1 MKKLLLMLCMVL
13 TASAIR
19 AGKADTRP
27 VIVTQTDGS
36 KLTVL
41 GFGDEHHSWYT
52 TTDGVILA
60 HVGYSYYVANIDNA
74 GNITPSSQL
83 AHEAAERSAA
93 EQALVKAQ
101 NREAFFSPV
110 ATRAH
115 NSRMRRIN
123 IDNNSIPYFPHTGSP
138 KAPVLLVQFADVKF
152 SSADP
157 KRSFHDYMNAE
168 GPLTDYDMAES
179 RNYGSVRQYFNDM
192 SKGAFTPQFDV
203 IGPITV
209 SKKSAYYGAGEKE
222 GGTRIHEMINEACT
236 QAQAL
241 TDLSQ
246 YDANHDGLIDAVYII
261 YAGYSESMGGN
272 SADDIWPKAGYIP
285 SNVQKTFGTVKAVR
299 YAISSELNY
308 NPSYTFKEAPY
319 KRICGVGLFCHEFSH
334 TLGLPDTY
342 SGLYEDNQEMEYWDL
357 MDNGEYTDIGY
368 TPTPYTP
375 WEKETMGWTKIDTLT
390 EAAKVTLNEGD
401 YRKIVSD
408 VSKEYLIV
416 ENFQKTGWAKKMR
429 GHGMLVYRID
439 YPYDK
444 VNMSDFP
451 NSKKGKPAITVVPAD
466 GLLMSSYKV
475 HGNNAPPT
483 TLQPYSRE
491 EYLKSLEGDP
501 YPGTSNVTEIL
512 SVQLNGSKL
521 EKPMYY
527 INETTNG
534 VITFNFL
541 KKDIPAGIAPIVKEN
556 GDTTDNRVFTI
567 DGRFVGT
574 TTNGLPKG
582 IYIINKKKVVIR

>member
-1 MKKLLLMLCMVL
+1 MLCMML
-13 TASAIR
+13 IASAVR
-19 AGKADTRP
+19 AGKADSRP
-27 VIVTQTDGS
+27 VTIIQTDGS

-60 HVGYSYYVANIDNA
+60 HVGYSYYVANIDGA
-74 GNITPSSQL
+74 GNITPSAQL
-83 AHEAAERSAA
+83 AHEAGERSAT
-93 EQALVKAQ
+93 EQILVKSQ

-110 ATRAH
+110 ATRSY
-115 NSRMRRIN
+115 NSRIRRIN
-123 IDNNSIPYFPHTGSP
+123 IDNSSVPYFPHTGSP

-152 SSADP
+152 SSTNP
-157 KRSFHDYMNAE
+157 KRSFNDYMNAE

-222 GGTRIHEMINEACT
+222 TGARIYEMINEACT

-246 YDANHDGLIDAVYII
+246 YDANHDGIIDAVYVI
-261 YAGYSESMGGN
+261 YAGYSESIGGN
-272 SADDIWPKAGYIP
+272 SANDIWPKAGHIP
-285 SNVQKTFGTVKAVR
+285 SSRQKTFGTVKAVR

-308 NPSYTFKEAPY
+308 NPNHVFKEAPH

-342 SGLYEDNQEMEYWDL
+342 SGLYEDNQEMEFWDL

-375 WEKETMGWTKIDTLT
+375 WEKETMGWIKIDTLK

-416 ENFQKTGWAKKMR
+416 ENFQKIGWAKKML

-439 YPYDK
+439 YPYSK
-444 VNMSDFP
+444 VNMNDFP
-451 NSKKGKPAITVVPAD
+451 NSKKGKPGITVVPAD
-466 GLLMSSYKV
+466 SLLISSYRV
-475 HGNNAPPT
+475 HGKNAPPT
-483 TLQPYSRE
+483 TLQPYSQE
-491 EYLKSLEGDP
+491 EYLKSHGGDP
-501 YPGTSNVTEIL
+501 YPGTSNITKIL

-521 EKPMYY
+521 EKSIYH
-527 INETTNG
+527 INESTNG
-534 VITFNFL
+534 IITFNFL
-541 KKDIPAGIAPIVKEN
+541 KKNIPSGIVQIVKEKSN
-556 GDTTDNRVFTI
+556 TADNRVFNI
-567 DGRFVGT
+567 DGRFIGT

-582 IYIINKKKVVIR
+582 IYIVNKKKVVIR